1 MSDETGV
8 SYASVTG
15 RAVIGAA
22 VLGSGMAML
31 DSTVVNVALKA
42 IGAELDASLADLQWI
57 SNGYLLSLASL
68 ILIGGSLGDRF
79 GRRKVF
85 TIGVAGFAVASLL
98 CGLAV
103 NAQMLIAARVL
114 QGVAGALLTPGS
126 LAMIQGAFVPDDRP
140 RAIGA
145 WTGLGGVATAIGPFL
160 GGWLVEYV
168 SWRWVF
174 LINLPIAV
182 VTLIVARR
190 VPETKNPDTVP
201 GFDIVGAVLGTLGLA
216 GITYALIEL
225 TSKPATAYVALAV
238 GVLAA
243 IGFVVNEARCP
254 HPMMPLD
261 LFRSKQFSGANIMT
275 LLVYAALGAVLFFL
289 VLQLQTV
296 SGYAPL
302 QAGMSTLPITAVM
315 LLLSAQGGALAQKI
329 GPRIPMTVG
338 PLLCAAGVV
347 LLSRV
352 DENPNY
358 ILEVGLPLVVFGL
371 GLAALVAPLTATVLA
386 AAPDHQAG
394 IASGI
399 NNAIA
404 RAGTLLSVAAL
415 PLIVGLSGDDYS
427 VPSVFSAGYR
437 NSMLICAGLLVAG
450 GALAA
455 LTIRNPERTPT
466 ASATAA

>member
-1 MSDETGV
+1 MSDEAGV

-42 IGAELDASLADLQWI
+42 IGAELEASLADLQWI

-103 NAQMLIAARVL
+103 NSQMLIAARVL
-114 QGVAGALLTPGS
+114 QGIAGALLTPGS

-182 VTLIVARR
+182 LTLIVARR

-225 TSKPATAYVALAV
+225 TTRPGTAYIAPAV

-243 IGFVVNEARCP
+243 IGFIVNEARCP
-254 HPMMPLD
+254 HPMMPLE
-261 LFRSKQFSGANIMT
+261 LFRSKQFSGANLMT

-296 SGYAPL
+296 SGYPPL

-338 PLLCAAGVV
+338 PLLCAGGVV

-352 DENPNY
+352 DEDPNY
-358 ILEVGLPLVVFGL
+358 ISEVGLPLVLFGL
-371 GLAALVAPLTATVLA
+371 GLASLVAPLTATVLA

-427 VPSVFSAGYR
+427 VPSVFSEGYR
-437 NSMLICAGLLVAG
+437 SSMLICAGLLVAG
-450 GALAA
+450 GLLAF
-455 LTIRNPERTPT
+455 LTIRNPGRVL
-466 ASATAA
+466 ATSGAAE

>member
-1 MSDETGV
+1 MSDEAGV

-42 IGAELDASLADLQWI
+42 IGAELEASLADLQWI

-103 NAQMLIAARVL
+103 NSQMLIAARVL
-114 QGVAGALLTPGS
+114 QGIAGALLTPGS

-182 VTLIVARR
+182 LTLIVARR

-225 TSKPATAYVALAV
+225 TTRPGTAYIALAV

-243 IGFVVNEARCP
+243 IGFIVNEARCP
-254 HPMMPLD
+254 HPMMPLE
-261 LFRSKQFSGANIMT
+261 LFRSKQFSGANLMT

-296 SGYAPL
+296 SGYPPL

-338 PLLCAAGVV
+338 PLLCAGGVV

-352 DENPNY
+352 DEDPNY
-358 ILEVGLPLVVFGL
+358 ILEVGLPLVLFGL
-371 GLAALVAPLTATVLA
+371 GLASLVAPLTATVLA

-427 VPSVFSAGYR
+427 VPSVFSEGYR
-437 NSMLICAGLLVAG
+437 SSMLICAGLLVAG
-450 GALAA
+450 GLLAF
-455 LTIRNPERTPT
+455 LTIRNPGRVL
-466 ASATAA
+466 ATSGAAE

>member
-1 MSDETGV
+1 MSDEAGV

-42 IGAELDASLADLQWI
+42 IGAELEASLADLQWI

-85 TIGVAGFAVASLL
+85 TIGVAGFAIASLL
-98 CGLAV
+98 CGFAV

-114 QGVAGALLTPGS
+114 QGIAGALLTPGS

-182 VTLIVARR
+182 LTLIVARR

-225 TSKPATAYVALAV
+225 TTSPSTAYVALAV

-254 HPMMPLD
+254 HPMMPLE
-261 LFRSKQFSGANIMT
+261 LFRSKQFSGANVMT

-296 SGYAPL
+296 SGYPPL

-338 PLLCAAGVV
+338 PLLCAGGVV

-358 ILEVGLPLVVFGL
+358 ILEIGLPLVLFGL
-371 GLAALVAPLTATVLA
+371 GLASLVAPLTATVLA

-437 NSMLICAGLLVAG
+437 SSMLICAGLLVAG
-450 GALAA
+450 GLLAF
-455 LTIRNPERTPT
+455 LTIRNPSRVL
-466 ASATAA
+466 ATSGTSE

>member
-1 MSDETGV
+1 MSDEAGV

-42 IGAELDASLADLQWI
+42 IGAELEASLADLQWI

-103 NAQMLIAARVL
+103 NSQMLIAARVL
-114 QGVAGALLTPGS
+114 QGIAGALLTPGS

-182 VTLIVARR
+182 LTLIVARR

-225 TSKPATAYVALAV
+225 TTRPGTAYIALAV

-243 IGFVVNEARCP
+243 IGFIVNEARCP
-254 HPMMPLD
+254 HPMMPLE
-261 LFRSKQFSGANIMT
+261 LFRSKQFSGANLMT

-296 SGYAPL
+296 SGYPPL

-338 PLLCAAGVV
+338 PLLCAGGVV

-352 DENPNY
+352 DEDPNY
-358 ILEVGLPLVVFGL
+358 ISEVGLPLVLFGL
-371 GLAALVAPLTATVLA
+371 GLASLVAPLTATVLA

-427 VPSVFSAGYR
+427 VPSVFSEGYR
-437 NSMLICAGLLVAG
+437 SSMLICAGLLVAG
-450 GALAA
+450 GLLAF
-455 LTIRNPERTPT
+455 LTIRNPGRVL
-466 ASATAA
+466 ATSGAAE